1 MKKKLQ
7 NSETSRIM
15 RTLLTLLLALF
26 VCAGS
31 VWAQTN
37 ETYSE
42 TYDVNDIENMFV
54 VGSSYASANGYWKVP
69 ESNGNFATISIP
81 IIYQPESD
89 ITLTFHIATF
99 GSGTNPSAT
108 NTTITATGTE
118 SNSNWTGSGVSAY
131 PSSSSYVD
139 GVMTITKPQDP
150 TTLQGLEVTM
160 GTNTGVK
167 IFRLQSI
174 TISYTYTP
182 GGDNPTT
189 HTLTFGAFPDET
201 GTVTVGNNLTSPATL
216 TEGATVNITAT
227 PATGYAFSRWILT
240 SNTPAIT
247 STVGDP
253 TTASTTFTMGSEDVT
268 LQASF
273 AQVQTYT
280 VTYHPNVPGTTDI
293 VETYNEGATV
303 TVAANTFSNPG
314 YSFTYWS
321 PAEDG
326 VGTVM
331 YDAGDVI
338 ENISANIDLYAQW
351 VVSYDVTYDF
361 SSVNNFYTDE
371 ELTTHPGTGSNN
383 NLTTYYYQTGDVFTA
398 SGTNHYFNAS
408 YFLLG
413 KDGALLN
420 LPSFN
425 NYKITQVKLHSS
437 SNHST
442 SVKVSVVAMDGN
454 NEVTASVAQTWST
467 PNHEYVYDIDP
478 AYQGLPLS
486 VKITNAYNTQITGI
500 TLVREEFDPSSV
512 PTITTFPVELGYEV
526 TGGCVSYIVD
536 NEPDPAGTLTTST
549 TSNWLSLHTEGNV
562 ECFTCTVNELA
573 TERTAT
579 VTLTYTYGNDQTVTK
594 DVIVTQLGNPNAPGT
609 QNNPYT
615 VAQAIA
621 AINAGEGITGVY
633 AKGVVSKIVTAYSD
647 TYHNISF
654 DFVDNSGDDTLRAY
668 RCGGAAGIDVA
679 GITVGDTVV
688 VFGNLTTYN
697 STPEFAQGCQVVSLI
712 HPVMPLAPL
721 TTMDEI
727 YAKAQEV
734 GTTET
739 EVEITFDG
747 WVVTGTNYN
756 FAFVTDGTKG
766 FYIQDT
772 YLGNQTYEPH
782 GFVAGNTLTGTATC
796 LLSFNGNYSATI
808 TGITASTPELT
819 IGNGTAEVVTIP
831 LDELSGINTGAL
843 VTYTN
848 LTYNAATGK
857 LSNGTDS
864 IRPTGILYG
873 TGTPA
878 GFYDFVDGESYNIT
892 GVIWGYNNEREIMPR
907 SEADIEVTPKYAL
920 NVGNINCWC
929 ATVSA
934 YGGENSELLLD
945 SYNQLYSAQVPAGT
959 IVEVSV
965 DLAEGYVLNSL
976 VVDDIDVTNQVDPT
990 TGMYIFSMPEHRVFI
1005 DVMAGE
1011 YVEPASEDYELFTGN
1026 LVEGDYIIYYN
1037 GYAMKNTV
1045 SSNRLSY
1052 ETVSPD
1058 NNGVITT
1065 NDASIVWHI
1074 APNVDFWTIY
1084 SEDIQKYAAGT
1095 GRNQATVISSINE
1108 TALWTVTVN
1117 DVDNTYDFENY
1128 GRSLTNTPA
1137 NKWLRNNGTFGFA
1150 CYADGTGGA
1159 LSLYKKVDN
1168 TPAVEPSITV
1178 AGASVNFDA
1187 AEHDGTMDLTYENLP
1202 IAEMTD
1208 FDIQYYDETGAEI
1221 TEAPAWIDVL
1231 VAEQDP
1237 TIGEGY
1243 VVSYYMFENEGTE
1256 ARIAYFKVYAMDE
1269 QSNLVYSNL
1278 VTIVQDATSPIT
1290 ITPSMVSLSKDGDG
1304 EEFAID
1310 YGDIEVNWLPEI
1322 RFYEADGIT
1331 PATYNHSWLGRY
1343 FMQGYEELSCG
1354 ANANPGIARTAY
1366 FRIVVEDNTGDLVY
1380 SPLVTVYQEGADCPT
1395 PTLAMDESSLTPNG
1409 ATFTMEG
1416 YPENEEYWV
1425 YLGEVQEEDV
1435 VSILEADFEIEGLI
1449 YDAYNL
1455 DANGWG
1461 KTDPDNPQ
1469 LFEVHSGNTSVMC
1482 WGDPLNGGGNTSTLT
1497 YQWNPYTSDITYG
1510 NVVVSFWA
1518 KATFAGNEKGGF
1530 WIDDV
1535 QQCEISGIS
1544 QNWTK
1549 YTFEVSAEYE
1559 HEFEWRVIK
1568 DGEDNNSTLYV
1579 DDISIKWVG
1588 ADEMS
1593 WVTDVDN
1600 VSDINTFT
1608 LNNLEPEHTYQ
1619 IHVESYCGVGNY
1631 GLPSNTVTFTTAS
1644 ECQTPD
1650 HLAVSNVTATS
1661 ADISWYSYGAQ
1672 YVTLHYAK
1680 IGYTDEGEIDFA
1692 NYSEIYPIYENNH
1705 TLSEYD
1711 LEPSSTYCVWVTRS
1725 CTGIGLHWL
1734 TISSD
1739 TLWFNTPC
1747 GYASIPYIE
1756 DFDNYASSDYDGDT
1770 WRSMPDCW
1778 NAYNG
1783 TDYDWYKR
1791 FPTIVGNNNVNNNG
1805 YSYSADNHLCMR
1817 SQYTTNAEL
1826 VYTDQYAIMPAMR
1839 DVNTL
1844 HVKFMACHG
1853 NDVVSV
1859 PLTIGVMTDPED
1871 ITTFEAVETIDIDNP
1886 WSSSSYYNYGYNE
1899 YTVNLDTYTGEGEYI
1914 AFMMPPA
1921 TNEQRTMSVFI
1932 DDIIVEENSAPVPCS
1947 INLNANNN
1955 YTQTIDFEDIIPAGT
1970 TTDLWTGYT
1979 PDCWT
1984 WNGLT
1989 NVTDEIAPQ
1998 LYRAFATS
2006 GNYSV
2011 RMQHQGLY
2019 AMPELVIEDG
2029 EYGIQ
2034 DVELSFWMRTP
2045 YKEYTLEIGI
2055 ANDLNNLSNYVPI
2068 TEAGSRTTNIVK
2080 FKCDFSNYVDPTNGV
2095 GPYYIV
2101 FKNKSQ
2107 WNDAYGVV
2115 YFDDITLST
2124 VPVCVGMDLPY
2135 SENFDTYTIPRSN
2148 IIVEPDC
2155 WTVAH
2160 QDVTNFKDRPQIY
2173 QGFAHSGA
2181 NSLRMKDRC
2190 IYAMPKIAGGND
2202 IRDYKMSFYLRQPKN
2217 LYRLQ
2222 VGVMTDLNDESTF
2235 VPVVTLKTSNTST
2248 PEYKE
2253 FDFSNYS
2260 GAIPSD
2266 GYYIAFRNTLVPGA
2280 NLDYSYNYIDDI
2292 QIEMSECVVTS
2303 LPYSESFENYV
2314 PQTTMTESLATEI
2327 EPDCWKLV
2335 SCVKESAAT
2344 RPQVFRG
2351 FASDGTYSLRLRN
2364 LSVYALPKLTA
2375 NVDLSNAKMEF
2386 DLRQAKS
2393 LYTLEVG
2400 VMSNLNDMSTYQRV
2414 KRFNNST
2421 TNIQHVVVDFSTF
2434 NGDLSGRYIVFKNT
2448 LVTGAN
2454 LDYSYNYIDAINL
2467 YEIGTT
2473 AAGMA
2478 NGENM
2483 AAESEEYNNA
2493 PRGVEENATLSN
2505 LNIYPNPTTGTLN
2518 LSTIA
2523 QRVEVYSQIGSLM
2536 AVYENVNQINIS
2548 NLAEGIYFL
2557 RVTMP
2562 EGVAVRKVVKR

>member
-7 NSETSRIM
+7 NSETR
-15 RTLLTLLLALF
+15 RTLRNFLALCLVLF
-26 VCAGS
+26 AFMALPMKG
-31 VWAQTN
+31 WGQTDVASFSR
-37 ETYSE
+37 SE
-42 TYDVNDIENMFV
+42 TTNNTTGGTFSTTFSAKSGYYQDNSGTCHMQILNDSE
-54 VGSSYASANGYWKVP
+54 YWTTLP
-69 ESNGNFATISIP
+69 ESITFTATIGGGSGNRDLANAVQVVLLNVNGEEITSTLTTVTSHITTNTGDNYTISIP
-81 IIYQPESD
+81 
-89 ITLTFHIATF
+89 AANNV
-99 GSGTNPSAT
+99 G
-108 NTTITATGTE
+108 
-118 SNSNWTGSGVSAY
+118 
-131 PSSSSYVD
+131 
-139 GVMTITKPQDP
+139 
-150 TTLQGLEVTM
+150 
-160 GTNTGVK
+160 GVK
-167 IFRLQSI
+167 ISHTKESGYNVRYYSFSL
-174 TISYTYTP
+174 SYVAGTGAP
-182 GGDNPTT
+182 T
-189 HTLTFGAFPDET
+189 HTLTFGAFPDNT
-201 GTVTVGNNLTSPATL
+201 GTVMVISGNNNLSSPATL
-216 TEGATVNITAT
+216 AEGATVNVTAT

-253 TTASTTFTMGSEDVT
+253 TTASTTFTMGAEDVT

-273 AQVQTYT
+273 TQVQTYT
-280 VTYHPNVPGTTDI
+280 VTYHPNVVGTTDI

-326 VGTVM
+326 NGPVM
-331 YDAGDVI
+331 YYAGDEI
-338 ENISANIDLYAQW
+338 ENISADIDLYAQW
-351 VVSYDVTYDF
+351 EESHETVDVLTSSFTGSPTSYSDWSGKIGASGAVYAGNST
-361 SSVNNFYTDE
+361 
-371 ELTTHPGTGSNN
+371 GGSNN
-383 NLTTYYYQTGDVFTA
+383 YIQIRATSPSGIVSTTSGGKVKKVVVTWHSTTVDGRTLNVYGKNTA
-398 SGTNHYFNAS
+398 YSTAADLYSNTPGT
-408 YFLLG
+408 LLG
-413 KDGALLN
+413 TIVKGTSTELVISGDYTFVGLRSAE
-420 LPSFN
+420 SAMYFDEID
-425 NYKITQVKLHSS
+425 ITWEAEI
-437 SNHST
+437 T
-442 SVKVSVVAMDGN
+442 DAPII
-454 NEVTASVAQTWST
+454 TA
-467 PNHEYVYDIDP
+467 Y
-478 AYQGLPLS
+478 
-486 VKITNAYNTQITGI
+486 
-500 TLVREEFDPSSV
+500 
-512 PTITTFPVELGYEV
+512 PVELGYE
-526 TGGCVSYIVD
+526 TPEGCVSYIVE
-536 NEPDPAGTLTTST
+536 NEPDPVGTLTTST
-549 TSNWLSLHTEGNV
+549 TSDWLTLHTESNV

-579 VTLTYTYGNDQTVTK
+579 VTLTYTYGDGQTVTK

-609 QNNPYT
+609 QDNPYT
-615 VAQAIA
+615 VAQAHA
-621 AINAGEGITGVY
+621 AIDAGEGTTNVY
-633 AKGVVSKIVTAYSD
+633 AKGVVSEIVSEYS
-647 TYHNISF
+647 TIYSNITF
-654 DFVDNSGDDTLRAY
+654 NFVDNSGDDVFLQAY
-668 RCGGAAGIDVA
+668 RCRGAEAANVA
-679 GITVGDTVV
+679 VGDTVV
-688 VFGNLTTYN
+688 VSGNLTFYA
-697 STPEFAQGCQVVSLI
+697 SGSVYEFASGCNLVSLI

-766 FYIQDT
+766 FYIRDT
-772 YLGNQTYEPH
+772 YLEDQTYEPH
-782 GFVAGNTLTGTATC
+782 GFEAGNTLTGTATC

-892 GVIWGYNNEREIMPR
+892 GVIWGYNDVREIMPR

-945 SYNQLYSAQVPAGT
+945 SYNQLYSAQVPVGT
-959 IVEVSV
+959 NIEVSV

-990 TGMYIFSMPEHRVFI
+990 TGMYIFSMPEHTVSI
-1005 DVMAGE
+1005 HVMAGE
-1011 YVEPASEDYELFTGN
+1011 YVAPASEDYELFSGD
-1026 LVEGDYIIYYN
+1026 LVEGDYIIYYD

-1045 SSNRLSY
+1045 SNNRLSY
-1052 ETVSPD
+1052 EIVSPD

-1084 SEDIQKYAAGT
+1084 SEDIEKYAAGT
-1095 GRNQATVISSINE
+1095 GTKNQATVISSINE

-1117 DVDNTYDFENY
+1117 DNTYDFENY
-1128 GRSLTNTPA
+1128 GRSHAASNPN
-1137 NKWLRNNGTFGFA
+1137 NKWLRYNSGYGFA

-1178 AGASVNFDA
+1178 AGATVNFDA
-1187 AEHDGTMDLTYENLP
+1187 GEHDGTLDITYENMP
-1202 IAEMTD
+1202 ITDMTD
-1208 FDIQYYDETGAEI
+1208 FDIQYYDETGAEM
-1221 TEAPAWIDVL
+1221 TEAPEWIDVL
-1231 VAEQDP
+1231 VAEQEL

-1256 ARIAYFKVYAMDE
+1256 ARAAYFKVYAIDD
-1269 QSNLVYSNL
+1269 QNNLVYSNL

-1331 PATYNHSWLGRY
+1331 PATYNHSWLGKSFISY
-1343 FMQGYEELSCG
+1343 QELSCG

-1366 FRIVVEDNTGDLVY
+1366 FRLVVEDNTGDLVY

-1395 PTLAMDESSLTPNG
+1395 PTLTMDESSLTPNG

-1425 YLGEVQEEDV
+1425 FLGEVQEDDV
-1435 VSILEADFEIEGLI
+1435 VSILEADFEFVGSI
-1449 YDAYNL
+1449 YEQYNL

-1461 KTDPDNPQ
+1461 KTDPEYPG
-1469 LFEVHSGNTSVMC
+1469 LYEVHSGNTSVMC
-1482 WGDPLNGGGNTSTLT
+1482 WGYPYDGGNISTLT
-1497 YQWNPYTSDITYG
+1497 YHYWNPNYYNGS
-1510 NVVVSFWA
+1510 VVISFWA

-1535 QQCEISGIS
+1535 QQCEISGVS

-1549 YTFEVSAEYE
+1549 YTFEVPADYEYD
-1559 HEFEWRVIK
+1559 FEWRVIK

-1593 WVTDVDN
+1593 WVVDVDN

-1619 IHVESYCGVGNY
+1619 IYVESYCGVDNY

-1692 NYSEIYPIYENNH
+1692 NYSEIYPIYENNY

-1932 DDIIVEENSAPVPCS
+1932 DDIIVEDNSAPVFCG
-1947 INLNANNN
+1947 INLSANNN

-1970 TTDLWTGYT
+1970 ITDLWTGYT

-2006 GNYSV
+2006 GNYSL
-2011 RMQHQGLY
+2011 RMQHRGIY

-2029 EYGIQ
+2029 SIN
-2034 DVELSFWMRTP
+2034 DVHMSFWMRNTCR
-2045 YKEYTLEIGI
+2045 EYTIEVGI
-2055 ANDLNNLSNYVPI
+2055 ANSLEVLASSNSFVSVAEHGNTSTDI
-2068 TEAGSRTTNIVK
+2068 AK
-2080 FKCDFSNYVDPTNGV
+2080 FEFDFSNYVDPTNGS

-2101 FKNKSQ
+2101 LKNNSA
-2107 WNDAYGVV
+2107 WENAGDV
-2115 YFDDITLST
+2115 YSIIYLDDITLSLNAPEACAALT
-2124 VPVCVGMDLPY
+2124 VPY
-2135 SENFDTYTIPRSN
+2135 TENFEGYTVPNDR
-2148 IIVEPDC
+2148 VALEPDC
-2155 WTVAH
+2155 WTVAKE
-2160 QDVTNFKDRPQIY
+2160 DAANYKDRPRLY
-2173 QGFAHSGA
+2173 KGFAHSGEY
-2181 NSLRMKDRC
+2181 SLRMKDRC
-2190 IYAMPKIAGGND
+2190 LYAMPRLAGGVD
-2202 IRDYKMSFYLRQPKN
+2202 IRYMRMGMYLRQPN
-2217 LYRLQ
+2217 AVYTLQ
-2222 VGVMTDLNDESTF
+2222 VGVMTDLGDESSFT
-2235 VPVVTLKTSNTST
+2235 PVVTLNNAGTGV
-2248 PEYKE
+2248 EYVE
-2253 FDFSNYS
+2253 FDFSDYR
-2260 GAIPSD
+2260 GAQPEE
-2266 GYYIAFRNTLVPGA
+2266 GCYIVFRNTLKQGY
-2280 NLDYSYNYIDDI
+2280 NMDYSYNYIDDI
-2292 QIEMSECVVTS
+2292 ELSYMDCGITG
-2303 LPYSESFENYV
+2303 LPWREGFESYPE
-2314 PQTTMTESLATEI
+2314 ATDKATGI
-2327 EPDCWKLV
+2327 APDCWRLL
-2335 SCVKESAAT
+2335 SCVKENATT
-2344 RPQVFRG
+2344 RPQLYRA
-2351 FASDGTYSLRLRN
+2351 FATDGRYSLRMSNR
-2364 LSVYALPKLTA
+2364 SAYAMPKLA
-2375 NVDLSNAKMEF
+2375 AGIDLSNAVLEF
-2386 DLRQAKS
+2386 DLRQPNAA
-2393 LYTLEVG
+2393 YRLEVG
-2400 VMSNLNDMSTYQRV
+2400 VMGNLGDMNSYRKVTTI
-2414 KRFNNST
+2414 NNEGT
-2421 TNIQHVVVDFSTF
+2421 GITHVAVDFSSY

-2448 LVTGAN
+2448 LPNGYTM
-2454 LDYSYNYIDAINL
+2454 DYSYNYIDAL
-2467 YEIGTT
+2467 YLHETGTS
-2473 AAGMA
+2473 ASGAA
-2478 NGENM
+2478 NGEHM
-2483 AAESEEYNNA
+2483 AAESEGYNNA

-2518 LSTIA
+2518 LSANA

-2548 NLAEGIYFL
+2548 NLSEGIYFL
-2557 RVTMP
+2557 RVTMT
-2562 EGVAVRKVVKR
+2562 EGVAIRKVVKR